1 MDIKGIKDF
10 QYSIIIINLEAD
22 IFSLMEDSENS
33 KQEVV
38 PSYYI
43 IKFYYGSGALST
55 TQWSIGHKGA
65 IIITSK

>member
-10 QYSIIIINLEAD
+10 QYSIIIIINLEAD

-38 PSYYI
+38 PTVAI
-43 IKFYYGSGALST
+43 TLLNFT
-55 TQWSIGHKGA
+55 TVQVLFQQLNGV
-65 IIITSK
+65 

>member
-65 IIITSK
+65 IITSK